1 MRIQKVFNNNVV
13 ATIDSSGKELIVTG
27 AGVGFRKK
35 EGDKIDES
43 KITQWFDLRDNKK
56 KKFYSLLE
64 RTPIEHFE
72 IAEAIL
78 EYAEKKLKLKANRG
92 VLISLTDH
100 ISFAITRAN
109 ENLEI
114 PNLIL
119 NETCTLYK
127 EEFEIGK
134 WSLDYIEKMTGVRL
148 SDDEA
153 GYITI
158 HIIDATYS
166 HENHSAV
173 DMIDAIKDIISIIEA
188 SLNVKIEKDSLSYS
202 RLLIHL
208 KFLVQRIK
216 HDENINDLD
225 SDELYK
231 MLLVNEVN
239 LDKCIKNVDDYIKG
253 KYGYALSTA
262 EKTYLII
269 HISKIINTKDCNF
282 K

>member
-72 IAEAIL
+72 IAEHIL
-78 EYAEKKLKLKANRG
+78 EYAEKKLKRKANRG
-92 VLISLTDH
+92 VLVSLTDH

-166 HENHSAV
+166 LKNHSAI
-173 DMIDAIKDIISIIEA
+173 DMIDAIKDIISIIED
-188 SLNVKIEKDSLSYS
+188 SLNIQIEKDSLSYS

-208 KFLVQRIK
+208 KFMVQRIK
-216 HDENINDLD
+216 HDENINDLNN
-225 SDELYK
+225 DELYK
-231 MLLVNEVN
+231 MLLVNEAE
-239 LDKCIKNVDDYIKG
+239 LDKCVKNVGYYIKE
-253 KYGYALSTA
+253 KYEYTLSMA

-269 HISKIINTKDCNF
+269 HISKIINSKDCNF